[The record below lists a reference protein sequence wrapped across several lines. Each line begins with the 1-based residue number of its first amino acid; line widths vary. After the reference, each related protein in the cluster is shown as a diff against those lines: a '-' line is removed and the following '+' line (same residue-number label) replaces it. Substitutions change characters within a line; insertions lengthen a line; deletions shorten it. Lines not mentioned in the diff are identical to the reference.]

1 MQTYIIGR
9 EPGQADIVI
18 TSPRGRV
25 SRKHAVLRVMG
36 DAQYQISDLGSS
48 NGTEIRD
55 GTYWRKISSEDVRP
69 SDRIRFG
76 GEVEVSLGDLL
87 TQVRGGRASN
97 DTAYGPRPGG
107 GGGDSGIFKV
117 VAGDILHLRGKDSVV
132 TLVGRLLMSPISTSV
147 AWAQDAN
154 FKAHTAL
161 LVLAIAISAT
171 YTQVL
176 YALSGQ
182 LSPLEMVWLSLGQQH
197 PALNVLTKVIS
208 ADTFSLLLT
217 YTFFLIAYIVNYF
230 VFQDYSSVKQVPRN
244 YLKLACISSFMNTL
258 IFGAILCSAP
268 LFAALFPKTAA
279 AWMTIAVWIASLAA
293 FVYYGFQT
301 HMIFWRISGVRT
313 FRGMVIALVLAFL
326 VTIIFYIFLALLV
339 IAAMQLFS

>member
-97 DTAYGPRPGG
+97 DTAYAPRPG

-117 VAGDILHLRGKDSVV
+117 VAGDILQLRGKDNVAS
-132 TLVGRLLMSPISTSV
+132 LVGRLMLSPISTSV
-147 AWAQDAN
+147 AWAQDVN

-161 LVLAIAISAT
+161 LVLAIAISAA
-171 YTQVL
+171 YTKVL

-182 LSPLEMVWLSLGQQH
+182 QSPLELIWLTLGQQH

-244 YLKLACISSFMNTL
+244 YLKLACISSFVNTL

-268 LFAALFPKTAA
+268 VLAAIFPKAAA
-279 AWMTIAVWIASLAA
+279 AWMTIAVWLASITA

-301 HMIFWRISGVRT
+301 HMIFWRMSGVRT
-313 FRGMVIALVLAFL
+313 FRGMIIALVLAFL
-326 VTIIFYIFLALLV
+326 VTIILYIFLALLV